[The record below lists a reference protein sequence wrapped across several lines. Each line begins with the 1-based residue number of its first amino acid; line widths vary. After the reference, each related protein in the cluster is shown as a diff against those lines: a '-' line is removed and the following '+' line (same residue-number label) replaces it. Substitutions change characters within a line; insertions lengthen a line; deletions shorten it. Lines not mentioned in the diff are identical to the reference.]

1 MCKEERILV
10 LVFSITYAIILLV
23 FVITVRYIG
32 EGVHNMK
39 KRFEA
44 FLIVC
49 LSISTLIFALLWQS
63 QRNNKDD
70 IRALAQAS
78 AADACIQFTEYQ
90 TDGCESSYW
99 YGVAAFRSF
108 QQAYHSLTEG
118 TNKAANYTFCNEVYG
133 YLVLSPEISQ
143 SYISEIIETMSILSL
158 DVEDENG
165 HIKMSELRNSLK
177 R

>member
-1 MCKEERILV
+1 M
-10 LVFSITYAIILLV
+10 A
-23 FVITVRYIG
+23 
-32 EGVHNMK
+32 
-39 KRFEA
+39 KRFQV

-49 LSISTLIFALLWQS
+49 LSISTVTFMLLWQG
-63 QRNNKDD
+63 QKNNKDD

-78 AADACIQFTEYQ
+78 AADACTQFTEYQ
-90 TDGCESSYW
+90 TNGCDSSYW

-133 YLVLSPEISQ
+133 CLVLSPEISQ
-143 SYISEIIETMSILSL
+143 SYISEIIETMSILSS

-165 HIKMSELRNSLK
+165 YIRMSELRNSLTH
-177 R
+177 

>member
-1 MCKEERILV
+1 M
-10 LVFSITYAIILLV
+10 A
-23 FVITVRYIG
+23 
-32 EGVHNMK
+32 
-39 KRFEA
+39 KRFQI

-49 LSISTLIFALLWQS
+49 LSISTVTFMLLWQG
-63 QRNNKDD
+63 QKNNKDD

-90 TDGCESSYW
+90 TNGCESSYW

-133 YLVLSPEISQ
+133 CLVLSPEISQ
-143 SYISEIIETMSILSL
+143 SNISEIIETMSILSS

-165 HIKMSELRNSLK
+165 YIRMSELRNSLT

>member
-1 MCKEERILV
+1 
-10 LVFSITYAIILLV
+10 
-23 FVITVRYIG
+23 
-32 EGVHNMK
+32 MK
-39 KRFEA
+39 KRLEV

-49 LSISTLIFALLWQS
+49 LSISTLVFALLWQS
-63 QRNNKDD
+63 EKNNKDD

-78 AADACIQFTEYQ
+78 AADAYIQFTEYE

-108 QQAYHSLTEG
+108 QQAYYSLTEG
-118 TNKAANYTFCNEVYG
+118 TNKADNYTFCNEVYG
-133 YLVLSPEISQ
+133 YLVANPEISQ

-165 HIKMSELRNSLK
+165 YIRMSELRNSLK
-177 R
+177 H